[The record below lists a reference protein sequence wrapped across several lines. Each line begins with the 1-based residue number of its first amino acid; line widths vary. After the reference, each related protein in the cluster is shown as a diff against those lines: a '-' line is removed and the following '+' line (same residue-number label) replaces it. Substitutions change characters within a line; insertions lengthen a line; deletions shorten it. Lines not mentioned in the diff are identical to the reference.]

1 LIARAGIVL
10 ELFLRRVSSWLNYRM
25 AIHLKLR
32 TSFNPS

>member
-25 AIHLKLR
+25 AVQFEALH
-32 TSFNPS
+32 FF